1 MSLRGVRRRSN
12 LFFEQRLLRC
22 ARNDSPSL
30 VCRHALRRLGVSGVL
45 GVWESGNREQLL
57 ARTRGVGRNMSYFSD
72 SETPRQSRDSQTG
85 CPCRFALLVLS
96 SLLLFAPIARAD
108 EPQSPLQGFAATT
121 PSEIEHAVADVG
133 ARNDPTALPVLE
145 ALRDRRLRV
154 AEDGML
160 YIVSEDGASVREAAS
175 GTVATVAVDQLRT
188 PVVSNVVRRT
198 LLPVIAQ
205 LQLQA
210 ADAAVRLAAA
220 EELNKRAR
228 PEAIEPMRA
237 ALAKETDPR
246 VRAVLE
252 VALAQVQLS
261 SPDPQARLE
270 AITMIRAAGNLG
282 LKSKLEELLSE
293 REDGSFSEPDP
304 AVRQAATDALSSFAR
319 TQFWISTVG
328 NLFYGLSLGSILLLA
343 ALGLAITFGLMGVI
357 NMAHGEM
364 LMIGA
369 YVTYVSQRLFQAY
382 VPAAFDYYLV
392 VAIPGAFVVCGVI
405 GMLMERSVIR
415 FFYGRPL
422 ETLLATWGIS
432 LILIQSIRSLF
443 GAQNVE
449 VANPSWLSGGV
460 EVLYGVVLPYSRLA
474 IILFVVLVVVS
485 IWLLLQR
492 TRLGLYV
499 RAVTQNRA
507 MAACMGIPTAR
518 IDMWTFG
525 LGSGLAGLGGVAL
538 SQIGNVGPELGQAY
552 IIDSFMVVV
561 LGGVG
566 NIAGTVLG
574 GLGLGLVNKLLEP
587 AAGAVLGK
595 IGVLIFIVLFI
606 QYRPQGLFAL
616 KGRMAEG

>member
-1 MSLRGVRRRSN
+1 MPH
-12 LFFEQRLLRC
+12 FFTTYYLSFFLL
-22 ARNDSPSL
+22 
-30 VCRHALRRLGVSGVL
+30 VVSG
-45 GVWESGNREQLL
+45 LL
-57 ARTRGVGRNMSYFSD
+57 ISV
-72 SETPRQSRDSQTG
+72 P
-85 CPCRFALLVLS
+85 V
-96 SLLLFAPIARAD
+96 ARAD
-108 EPQSPLQGFAATT
+108 EQQSPLQGFAATT
-121 PSEIEHAVADVG
+121 PSDIEHAVADVG
-133 ARNDPTALPVLE
+133 VRNDPTALPVLE

-154 AEDGML
+154 DEGGAL
-160 YIVSEDGASVREAAS
+160 YIVNEDGTSVRDAAH
-175 GTVATVAVDQLRT
+175 GTVAAVAVDQLRT

-210 ADAAVRLAAA
+210 VDATVRLAAA
-220 EELNKRAR
+220 EELNKHSR
-228 PEAIEPMRA
+228 PEAITPMRT
-237 ALAKETDPR
+237 ALAKETDAQ
-246 VRAVLE
+246 VRAILQ

-261 SPDPQARLE
+261 STDPQARLE
-270 AITMIRAAGNLG
+270 AIAMIRAAGNLG
-282 LKSKLEELLSE
+282 LKSQLEGLLAK
-293 REDGSFSEPDP
+293 REDGSFSESDP
-304 AVRQAATDALSSFAR
+304 TVRQAATEALTSFAR
-319 TQFWISTVG
+319 AQFWISTVG

-382 VPAAFDYYLV
+382 APAAFDYYLV
-392 VAIPGAFVVCGVI
+392 IAIPAAFLVCAAI

-474 IILFVVLVVVS
+474 IIVFVVLVVVS
-485 IWLLLQR
+485 MWLLLQR

-507 MAACMGIPTAR
+507 MAACMGIATAR

-566 NIAGTVLG
+566 NIAGTVIG
-574 GLGLGLVNKLLEP
+574 GLGLGIVNKLLEP

>member
-1 MSLRGVRRRSN
+1 MRHFSDLHTP
-12 LFFEQRLLRC
+12 LPDPC
-22 ARNDSPSL
+22 SPSP
-30 VCRHALRRLGVSGVL
+30 VPRPP
-45 GVWESGNREQLL
+45 LL
-57 ARTRGVGRNMSYFSD
+57 A
-72 SETPRQSRDSQTG
+72 
-85 CPCRFALLVLS
+85 
-96 SLLLFAPIARAD
+96 LLLLGGLLLAAPLARAE
-108 EPQSPLQGFAATT
+108 EPPSSLQGFAATT
-121 PSEIEHAVADVG
+121 PSDIERAVVEVG

-145 ALRDRRLRV
+145 SLRDRRLRV
-154 AEDGML
+154 AEDGTL
-160 YIVSEDGASVREAAS
+160 YTVSEDGTSVRETMS
-175 GTVATVAVDQLRT
+175 GLAATVAVDHLRT
-188 PVVSNVVRRT
+188 PVVNNVVRRT

-210 ADAAVRLAAA
+210 VDATVRLAAA

-228 PEAIEPMRA
+228 PEAIKPMRA

-270 AITMIRAAGNLG
+270 AVAMIRAAGNPG
-282 LKSKLEELLSE
+282 LKSQLEGMLAK
-293 REDGSFSEPDP
+293 REDGSFSEPNP

-382 VPAAFDYYLV
+382 APAAFDYYLV

-405 GMLMERSVIR
+405 GMLMERGVIR

-460 EVLYGVVLPYSRLA
+460 EVLYGVVLPHSRLA
-474 IILFVVLVVVS
+474 IIVFVVLVVVS
-485 IWLLLQR
+485 MWLLLQR

-574 GLGLGLVNKLLEP
+574 GFGLGLVNKLLEP
-587 AAGAVLGK
+587 VAGAVLGK

>member
-1 MSLRGVRRRSN
+1 VL
-12 LFFEQRLLRC
+12 
-22 ARNDSPSL
+22 
-30 VCRHALRRLGVSGVL
+30 SG
-45 GVWESGNREQLL
+45 
-57 ARTRGVGRNMSYFSD
+57 
-72 SETPRQSRDSQTG
+72 
-85 CPCRFALLVLS
+85 LLVS
-96 SLLLFAPIARAD
+96 TPITRAD
-108 EPQSPLQGFAATT
+108 DLQALLQGFAATN
-121 PSEIEHAVADVG
+121 PSDIERVVADIG
-133 ARNDPTALPVLE
+133 ARNDPTTLPVLE

-154 AEDGML
+154 DEGGTL
-160 YIVSEDGASVREAAS
+160 YIVSEDGTSVREAVS
-175 GTVATVAVDQLRT
+175 GAAAAVAVDQLRAPT
-188 PVVSNVVRRT
+188 VSNVVRRT

-210 ADAAVRLAAA
+210 ADATVRLAAA
-220 EELNKRAR
+220 EELNKRSR
-228 PEAIEPMRA
+228 PEAIAPMRA
-237 ALAKETDPR
+237 ALAKETDAQ

-261 SPDPQARLE
+261 STDPHARLE

-282 LKSKLEELLSE
+282 LKSQLEGLLVK
-293 REDGSFSEPDP
+293 REDGSFIEPDP
-304 AVRQAATDALSSFAR
+304 TVRQAAADALTSFAY

-382 VPAAFDYYLV
+382 APATFDYYLL
-392 VAIPGAFVVCGVI
+392 VAIPAAFLVCGVI

-474 IILFVVLVVVS
+474 IIVFVVLVVVS
-485 IWLLLQR
+485 MWLLLQR

-499 RAVTQNRA
+499 RAVTQNRS
-507 MAACMGIPTAR
+507 MAACMGIATAR

-574 GLGLGLVNKLLEP
+574 GLGLGLINKLLEP

>member
-1 MSLRGVRRRSN
+1 MNRVLALSFFSL
-12 LFFEQRLLRC
+12 LI
-22 ARNDSPSL
+22 
-30 VCRHALRRLGVSGVL
+30 
-45 GVWESGNREQLL
+45 
-57 ARTRGVGRNMSYFSD
+57 
-72 SETPRQSRDSQTG
+72 
-85 CPCRFALLVLS
+85 LS
-96 SLLLFAPIARAD
+96 SVTISVSYAD
-108 EPQSPLQGFAATT
+108 DLSSPLQGLAAAS
-121 PSEIEHAVADVG
+121 PADVERAIAEIG
-133 ARNDPTALPVLE
+133 ARNEVSALPVLE

-154 AEDGML
+154 DENGTL
-160 YIVSEDGASVREAAS
+160 YVASEDGASVREAVSGNAS
-175 GTVATVAVDQLRT
+175 TVAVEQLRT
-188 PVVSNVVRRT
+188 PVVNNMIRRT
-198 LLPVIAQ
+198 LLPVLAQ

-210 ADAAVRLAAA
+210 EDPAVRLAAA
-220 EELNKRAR
+220 EELNKRPR
-228 PEAIEPMRA
+228 PEAIEPIRG
-237 ALAKETDPR
+237 ALAKEVDAR
-246 VRAVLE
+246 VRAILE
-252 VALAQVQLS
+252 VALAQMQLS
-261 SPDPQARLE
+261 SPDPKIRLE
-270 AITMIRAAGNLG
+270 AITMIRTSGNLG
-282 LKSKLEELLSE
+282 LRSQLETLLVK
-293 REDGSFSEPDP
+293 RDDGSFVEADET
-304 AVRQAATDALSSFAR
+304 VRQAAVDTLASFERA
-319 TQFWISTVG
+319 QFWISTVG

-382 VPAAFDYYLV
+382 APTLFDYYLLT
-392 VAIPGAFVVCGVI
+392 AIPAAFLVCALI

-415 FFYGRPL
+415 FLYGRPL

-432 LILIQSIRSLF
+432 LVLIQSVRLLF

-460 EVLYGVVLPYSRLA
+460 EILYGIVLPYSRLA
-474 IILFVVLVVVS
+474 IIVFVVLVV
-485 IWLLLQR
+485 IAMWLLLQR

-499 RAVTQNRA
+499 RAVTQNRS
-507 MAACMGIPTAR
+507 MAACMGIATAQ

-538 SQIGNVGPELGQAY
+538 SQVGNVGPELGQSY

-587 AAGAVLGK
+587 MAGAVLGK

-606 QYRPQGLFAL
+606 QRRPQGLFAL